1 MCITKEVSISTFL
14 ICTISCIYLYQRN
27 NTNDRWVALLFGY
40 IGIMQF
46 LEYLMWCDQ
55 ECKGLNQ
62 KTTIVAFYFVL
73 FQPIVS
79 LLVAYHFT
87 NGKIPP

>member
-55 ECKGLNQ
+55 ECKGFNQ
-62 KTTIVAFYFVL
+62 KT
-73 FQPIVS
+73 P
-79 LLVAYHFT
+79 
-87 NGKIPP
+87 